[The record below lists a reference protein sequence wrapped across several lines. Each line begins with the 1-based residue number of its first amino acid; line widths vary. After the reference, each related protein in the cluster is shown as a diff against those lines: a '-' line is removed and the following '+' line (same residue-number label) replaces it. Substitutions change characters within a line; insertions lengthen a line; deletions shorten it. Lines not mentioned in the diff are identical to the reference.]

1 MDDETEKKDITILCV
16 EDTEDDYEIISKT
29 LEKTLK
35 ETYVIEWAS
44 TAKKGLSLLEEKDFD
59 IMLLD
64 YNLPDMNG
72 IELMKAMRYE
82 GLTVPII
89 LLTGQGDE
97 MVAVN
102 AMKEGAADYITKSD
116 IVGKDTLANAIV
128 HIVAMFDFLQESKS
142 SKKNIGKRRDT
153 ISILSS
159 LLHHAINGIGK
170 TQMVYKANLN
180 FNTVKKYLTFLVSNE
195 FLAVRVVDDK
205 ELFTTTPQGM
215 KLLRQL
221 KEIEEYFQ

>member
-1 MDDETEKKDITILCV
+1 MDEQQNGKEIRILCV
-16 EDTEDDYEIISKT
+16 EDTEDDFEIISHT

-35 ETYVIEWAS
+35 EKYLLKWAS
-44 TAKKGLSLLEEKDFD
+44 TAKKGLTLLETHEFD

-72 IELMKAMRYE
+72 IEMMKAMRYE
-82 GLTVPII
+82 GVTIPII

-128 HIVAMFDFLQESKS
+128 HIVAMFDFLLDNKS

-159 LLHHAINGIGK
+159 LLHHSVNGIGK
-170 TQMVYKANLN
+170 TQLVYKANLN
-180 FNTVKKYLTFLVSNE
+180 FKTIKKYLSFLLSND
-195 FLAVRVVDDK
+195 FLSVHIVDDK
-205 ELFTTTPQGM
+205 ELFRTSPQGM

-221 KEIEEYFQ
+221 KEIEEYFD